1 MRGKKMK
8 GPSSVDAFPAEKMGG
23 RSMPPASGPKMGKRK
38 SEGFKDDVRRPKK
51 GKR

>member
-1 MRGKKMK
+1 VKKKK

-23 RSMPPASGPKMGKRK
+23 RSMPPASGPKMPKMGKK
-38 SEGFKDDVRRPKK
+38 KK